1 MSTFLSVWDAIEED
15 PVQAEVMK
23 VRSALMR
30 NIRERIAAAGWGPVD
45 AASRRGVTGP
55 RLAEI
60 FSGKVDAF
68 TIEDLVR
75 IGVRAGLT
83 VRICPEAE
91 GR

>member
-30 NIRERIAAAGWGPVD
+30 SIRERIAGAGWGPVD
-45 AASRRGVTGP
+45 AASRCGVTGP

>member
-1 MSTFLSVWDAIEED
+1 MSSFLSVWDAIEED

-30 NIRERIAAAGWGPVD
+30 SIRERIAGAGWGPAE
-45 AASRRGVTGP
+45 AAARCGVTGP

-68 TIEDLVR
+68 TIEELVR
-75 IGVRAGLT
+75 IACPLGL
-83 VRICPEAE
+83 RINLQIM
-91 GR
+91 RK

>member
-1 MSTFLSVWDAIEED
+1 MSEFLSVWDAIEED

-23 VRSALMR
+23 IRSALMR
-30 NIRERIAAAGWGPVD
+30 GIRERIAGSGWGPAE
-45 AASRRGVTGP
+45 AAARCGVTGP
-55 RLAEI
+55 RLSEI